1 MAYSLLREVTA
12 QYDLVTLVFDISSK
26 TGQALRVMGNI
37 IVELYLS
44 SISGCV

>member
-26 TGQALRVMGNI
+26 TGQAVTRHG
-37 IVELYLS
+37 EHYR
-44 SISGCV
+44 